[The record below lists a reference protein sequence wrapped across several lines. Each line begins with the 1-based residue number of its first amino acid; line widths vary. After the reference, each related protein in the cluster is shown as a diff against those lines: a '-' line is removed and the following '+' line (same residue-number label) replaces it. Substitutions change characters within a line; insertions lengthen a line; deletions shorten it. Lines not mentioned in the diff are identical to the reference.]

1 LTFGS
6 TAEMAEAEEEVAS
19 SYAAELEELTFNSKP
34 IINSLTM
41 IAEELLPHASVLVK
55 VIEDKIRSAPPDR
68 KLPTVY
74 LMDSIVK
81 NIGGAYK
88 KQFAASVAELL
99 GATYDVATPKVMTS
113 LKNLAK
119 TWDDIFPADVMQRV
133 NARIGGGAA
142 AAGAATAAPPAQSA
156 PAGGSAAAA
165 QAASA
170 ASRKRARG
178 ATAAAAGGE
187 PAARSEL
194 QSLVQR
200 VHAHVQA
207 GLAADSQLMD
217 LISRSVTMYRQLL
230 STQPQ
235 GSGREQLSAQ
245 LWEMQRL
252 QAPPPPTLLPP
263 PLPPP
268 STPPPN
274 PPPPP
279 AFVAGLAPPPAIS
292 CLCGYLGPALAP
304 LPLQLTHPPPFTTTI
319 SSPSPRQESQGRQLQ
334 QEQQHMPARP
344 PPSRASQPPPPP
356 PPRAPPP
363 PPPLPAAPA
372 ASVAPAPAA
381 PPPPAPVNVC
391 ALFASLAAAGV
402 LPGTAPAA
410 AAGARGP
417 PPPPL
422 QPQQPARLPL
432 VPTNSGANMP
442 AWAQSG
448 GSELTSSMLVP
459 PPERGG
465 WEPRHVRRQLKGK
478 VKGAAPPS
486 RRHHHRHRIAYTRT
500 RTRDRP
506 CPRPRCRPP
515 IASPTCRH
523 AGGTCHKRSGSVM
536 STPMQTTR
544 RPPSLTRCRRRRVPP
559 LPPTVRR
566 VAARRAAAAAARRA
580 ARRQCCACRRAAARR
595 AARSAARSSRCGG
608 TTRPRS
614 GCCSTRWPGWGG
626 GSRTAG
632 ASRERGPS

>member
-1 LTFGS
+1 
-6 TAEMAEAEEEVAS
+6 MAEAEEEVAA

-55 VIEDKIRSAPPDR
+55 VIEDKIRSAPPDQ

-88 KQFAASVAELL
+88 QQFAASVPELL

-119 TWDDIFPADVMQRV
+119 TWDGIFPADVMQRV

-142 AAGAATAAPPAQSA
+142 AAGAAAAGPPAQRSA

-178 ATAAAAGGE
+178 ATAAAAGE

-207 GLAADSQLMD
+207 GLAADAQLMD

-235 GSGREQLSAQ
+235 GSDRELLSAQ

-252 QAPPPPTLLPP
+252 QAPPPLTPPSHPAAPTAAPAPRPLDPP
-263 PLPPP
+263 P
-268 STPPPN
+268 T

-279 AFVAGLAPPPAIS
+279 PRRR
-292 CLCGYLGPALAP
+292 LGSFACHL
-304 LPLQLTHPPPFTTTI
+304 LPLWLPWSRPCAPSPIQPTHPPPFTTTI
-319 SSPSPRQESQGRQLQ
+319 SSPSPLQESQGRQLQ

-356 PPRAPPP
+356 PPQAPPP
-363 PPPLPAAPA
+363 PPPPPAAPA
-372 ASVAPAPAA
+372 APVAPAPAA

-402 LPGTAPAA
+402 LPGTAPAPA
-410 AAGARGP
+410 TGARGP

-422 QPQQPARLPL
+422 QPQQPARPPL

-486 RRHHHRHRIAYTRT
+486 RRHHRRHRNTYTGT

-515 IASPTCRH
+515 IASPTYRH

-536 STPMQTTR
+536 STPMRRTR
-544 RPPSLTRCRRRRVPP
+544 RPPSSTHCRRQG
-559 LPPTVRR
+559 RR
-566 VAARRAAAAAARRA
+566 VAIRSSAALAVGLQRGEMRGVRREVRAAVGRR
-580 ARRQCCACRRAAARR
+580 
-595 AARSAARSSRCGG
+595 G
-608 TTRPRS
+608 
-614 GCCSTRWPGWGG
+614 
-626 GSRTAG
+626 
-632 ASRERGPS
+632 